1 MKTEKGNTSG
11 MSGHLRTSHP
21 DLFTALK
28 LSRQSN
34 ESFGD
39 ELSEK
44 KPARD
49 LIGNADDVIGKKNF
63 PT

>member
-1 MKTEKGNTSG
+1 

-21 DLFTALK
+21 ELFTALK

-49 LIGNADDVIGKKNF
+49 LIGNADDVIGKKKF